1 MSSWKEQNMKC
12 DKKTMRLYAVTDR
25 AWLGEET
32 LSGQVEKAL
41 KGGATCIQL
50 REKNIPHEE
59 FLTEAITLQKLC
71 KKYHVPFI
79 INDDVDIA
87 IKCGADG
94 VHVGQS
100 DMAAKNVRG
109 LIGNKILGVSVQ
121 TAEQA
126 IKAQNDGADYL
137 GVGAV
142 FSTSTKPD
150 ADSVSLCELKKITAS
165 VDIPVVAIGGI
176 SKGNMLFLKG
186 SGIDGVALV
195 SAIFASDNIEQECH
209 ELYLL
214 ASKTAE
220 AKIRGAIFDLDGTLL
235 DSMSIWED
243 AGAIY
248 IESKG
253 IIPHADIRASLAP
266 LTLEAAAEYLK
277 ITYDIPDSCEQI
289 IKDICNR
296 TESFYANDAAIKP
309 GVKEFLDFLKNR
321 GVKMCIATA
330 TARHLAESAL
340 RRNGILEYFDQIFT
354 CSEIGAGKD
363 VPDIFNAALD
373 FLGTKKEET
382 WVFEDAAHSAQ
393 TAKNTGFLVCGV
405 YDSSEKHTI
414 ELRACSDLYLTSLSG
429 TGDFFD

>member
-1 MSSWKEQNMKC
+1 MSC

-25 AWLGEET
+25 AWLGDET
-32 LSGQVEKAL
+32 LPGQVEKAL

-50 REKNIPHEE
+50 REKNLPHEE
-59 FLTEAITLQKLC
+59 FLAEAITLQALC

-79 INDDVDIA
+79 VNDDVDIA
-87 IKCGADG
+87 IKSGADG

-100 DMAAKNVRG
+100 DMEAKNVRS

-126 IKAQNDGADYL
+126 IKAQKDGADYL

-150 ADSVSLCELKKITAS
+150 ADSVSLCELKKITDS

-176 SKGNMLFLKG
+176 SKENMLSLKG

-195 SAIFASDNIEQECH
+195 SAIFASDNIEQECG

-220 AKIRGAIFDLDGTLL
+220 LKICGAIFDLDGTLL

-243 AGAIY
+243 AGESY
-248 IESKG
+248 LKSKG
-253 IIPHADIRASLAP
+253 IVPCADIRAALAP
-266 LTLEAAAEYLK
+266 LSLEAAAEYLK
-277 ITYDIPDSCEQI
+277 ITYDIPDSREQI
-289 IKDICNR
+289 IKDICDR
-296 TESFYANDAAIKP
+296 TESFYKNDAAIKS

-340 RRNGILEYFDQIFT
+340 CRNGILGYFDRIFT

-363 VPDIFNAALD
+363 APDIFNASLD

-393 TAKNTGFLVCGV
+393 TAKNAGFLVCGV
-405 YDSSEKHTI
+405 YDSSESRTTLI
-414 ELRACSDLYLTSLSG
+414 RACSDLYLNSLIKA
-429 TGDFFD
+429 GDYFD